1 MLSRQSFMHRDACQ
15 PGGKLGP
22 PGKLVQMFVRAHV
35 GVLHYVLSFA
45 IISQNSPSHPV
56 EALVVTAHDD
66 FKHPRLARQHTG
78 HNLFVTQGLSRSSHF
93 HWADHTDPPY
103 GWSHD
108 SKNGYRSNRT
118 SQAENRNVSVC
129 NRFAPANSI
138 LLEAAHMNKGFD
150 SRLDQ
155 GWWVLR
161 IGLGVGPFLAGLDKY
176 FNLLTNWPGYISPL
190 ALKILPFSGQTFMH
204 IVGVVEMIVGLA
216 ILTKWT
222 RLGAYVASAWLVLIA
237 INLVWSG
244 MFFDIAVRDV
254 EMALAAFVL
263 ARMTEVR
270 RDALRSEAP
279 NELPARAIAA

>member
-1 MLSRQSFMHRDACQ
+1 
-15 PGGKLGP
+15 
-22 PGKLVQMFVRAHV
+22 
-35 GVLHYVLSFA
+35 
-45 IISQNSPSHPV
+45 
-56 EALVVTAHDD
+56 
-66 FKHPRLARQHTG
+66 
-78 HNLFVTQGLSRSSHF
+78 
-93 HWADHTDPPY
+93 
-103 GWSHD
+103 
-108 SKNGYRSNRT
+108 
-118 SQAENRNVSVC
+118 
-129 NRFAPANSI
+129 
-138 LLEAAHMNKGFD
+138 MNKGFD

-176 FNLLTNWPGYISPL
+176 FNLLTNWTGYISPL

-222 RLGAYVASAWLVLIA
+222 RLASYVACAWLLAIA
-237 INLVWSG
+237 INLVSTG

-270 RDALRSEAP
+270 RDAQQSGALDEGSAKV
-279 NELPARAIAA
+279 AVAA